1 MSKEREK
8 VRLPVMKVKDVMTTE
23 IISVDKDVDL
33 KYVMKLMKK
42 NDITKIPI
50 LEEKKLVGVVTDNE
64 IAKKLGAIRNR
75 GVPAARLHASSVMEK
90 DIEIVHADDTL
101 RKILAKV
108 GEPGPTMLMVMKD
121 EELIGVVTK
130 ADLLPLVKSTKPV
143 GEIMRSEIH
152 SVSPDDRVI
161 HARRRMID
169 ENVARLPVI
178 NNGLLIGMISD
189 IDIAFSLAKIKK
201 LFPLGKQKH
210 QLDELLVND
219 VMKTPVI
226 SAESDKTIKEIAE
239 LMMANQVGSI
249 PITENK
255 KIAGI
260 VSRTD
265 LLRTINLEE

>member
-1 MSKEREK
+1 MNKSEK
-8 VRLPVMKVKDVMTTE
+8 VRLQFMKIKEIMTTE

-33 KYVMKLMKK
+33 KYVMKMMKK
-42 NDITKIPI
+42 NDVTKIPI
-50 LEEKKLVGVVTDNE
+50 LEEKQLVGVVTDNE

-90 DIEIVHADDTL
+90 DINIIHPNDDLST
-101 RKILAKV
+101 ILTKV
-108 GEPGPTMLMVMKD
+108 GEPGPTILMVVD
-121 EELIGVVTK
+121 NDELIGVVTK
-130 ADLLPLVKSTKPV
+130 ADLLPLVNSTKAI
-143 GEIMRSEIH
+143 GEIMHAEIH
-152 SVSPDDRVI
+152 SVSPEDRVV

-169 ENVARLPVI
+169 EQIARLPVI

-189 IDIAFSLAKIKK
+189 IDIAYSLAKIKK

-226 SAESDKTIKEIAE
+226 SAESDITVKAIAE
-239 LMMANQVGSI
+239 MMMKYQIGSI

-255 KIAGI
+255 KVVGI

-265 LLRTINLEE
+265 VLKTIKLEE

>member
-1 MSKEREK
+1 MK
-8 VRLPVMKVKDVMTTE
+8 VRDVMTTE

-33 KYVMKLMKK
+33 KYVMKIMKK

-90 DIEIVHADDTL
+90 EIDIVHPDDDL
-101 RKILAKV
+101 SKILSKV
-108 GEPGPTMLMVMKD
+108 GDPGPTILHVIED
-121 EELIGVVTK
+121 DSLVGIVTK
-130 ADLLPLVKSTKPV
+130 ADLLPHVDSSKPV
-143 GEIMRSEIH
+143 KEIMRPKIYSI
-152 SVSPDDRVI
+152 SPDDRVI

-169 ENVARLPVI
+169 EDIARLPVI
-178 NNGLLIGMISD
+178 NNGILIGMISD
-189 IDIAFSLAKIKK
+189 VDIAFSLAKIKK

-226 SAESDKTIKEIAE
+226 SAESDKTVKEIAE
-239 LMMANQVGSI
+239 MMMEHQIGSI

-255 KIAGI
+255 KVIGI

-265 LLRTINLEE
+265 LLKTIKLEG

>member
-1 MSKEREK
+1 MRWLS
-8 VRLPVMKVKDVMTTE
+8 MKVKDVMTTD

-42 NDITKIPI
+42 NDVTKIPI

-90 DIEIVHADDTL
+90 EIDIVHQNDTIA
-101 RKILAKV
+101 KILRKV
-108 GEPGPTMLMVMKD
+108 GEPGPTMLHVVEGD
-121 EELIGVVTK
+121 DLIGVVTK
-130 ADLLPLVKSTKPV
+130 ADLLPLVKSTKAV
-143 GEIMRSEIH
+143 GEIMHTEIH

-169 ENVARLPVI
+169 EDVARLPVI

-226 SAESDKTIKEIAE
+226 SAESSKTIKDIAE
-239 LMMANQVGSI
+239 LMMEHQIGSV

-265 LLRTINLEE
+265 LLKTIKLNE

>member
-1 MSKEREK
+1 MK
-8 VRLPVMKVKDVMTTE
+8 VRDVMTTE

-42 NDITKIPI
+42 NDVTKIPI
-50 LEEKKLVGVVTDNE
+50 LEEKELVGVVTDNE

-90 DIEIVHADDTL
+90 EIEIVHPDDEVST
-101 RKILAKV
+101 IISKV
-108 GEPGPTMLMVMKD
+108 GEPGPTMLHVMEGD
-121 EELIGVVTK
+121 NLIGIVTK
-130 ADLLPLVKSTKPV
+130 ADLLPLVNSTKEV
-143 GEIMRSEIH
+143 AGIMRSEIH

-169 ENVARLPVI
+169 EDIARLPVI

-189 IDIAFSLAKIKK
+189 IDIAFSLAKIKR

-226 SAESDKTIKEIAE
+226 SAESNKTIKDIAE
-239 LMMANQVGSI
+239 LMMEHQIGSI

-265 LLRTINLEE
+265 LLKTIKIEEV

>member
-1 MSKEREK
+1 
-8 VRLPVMKVKDVMTTE
+8 MKVKDVMTTD

-42 NDITKIPI
+42 KDVTKIPI

-64 IAKKLGAIRNR
+64 IAKKLGSIRNR
-75 GVPAARLHASSVMEK
+75 GVPASRLHASSVMEK
-90 DIEIVHADDTL
+90 EIETVSPDDEL
-101 RKILAKV
+101 SAILAKV
-108 GEPGPTMLMVMKD
+108 GEPGPTMLHVVEND
-121 EELIGVVTK
+121 DLIGVITK
-130 ADLLPLVKSTKPV
+130 ADLLPMVHSSQKV
-143 GEIMRSEIH
+143 GEIMRTEIH

-169 ENVARLPVI
+169 EQVARLPVI

-219 VMKTPVI
+219 AMKTPVI
-226 SAESDKTIKEIAE
+226 SAESDRTVKEIAT
-239 LMMANQVGSI
+239 LMLDKQIGSV

-265 LLRTINLEE
+265 LLKTINVEKI

>member
-1 MSKEREK
+1 MK
-8 VRLPVMKVKDVMTTE
+8 VRDVMTTE

-42 NDITKIPI
+42 NDVTKLPI

-75 GVPAARLHASSVMEK
+75 GVPASRLHASSVMEK
-90 DIEIVHADDTL
+90 EIELVHQDDELST
-101 RKILAKV
+101 ILSKV
-108 GEPGPTMLMVMKD
+108 GEPGPTMLHVVEGD
-121 EELIGVVTK
+121 DLIGVVTK
-130 ADLLPLVKSTKPV
+130 ADLLPLVNSTKEV

-169 ENVARLPVI
+169 EDVARLPVI

-201 LFPLGKQKH
+201 LFP
-210 QLDELLVND
+210 
-219 VMKTPVI
+219 
-226 SAESDKTIKEIAE
+226 
-239 LMMANQVGSI
+239 
-249 PITENK
+249 
-255 KIAGI
+255 
-260 VSRTD
+260 
-265 LLRTINLEE
+265 